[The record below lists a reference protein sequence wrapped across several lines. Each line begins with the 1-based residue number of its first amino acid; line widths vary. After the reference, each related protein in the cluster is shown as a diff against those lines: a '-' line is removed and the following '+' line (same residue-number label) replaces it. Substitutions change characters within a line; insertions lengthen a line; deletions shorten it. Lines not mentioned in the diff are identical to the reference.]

1 MSFII
6 KDLSYIHAD
15 KEILFSHL
23 HLSINSGDKI
33 ALTGN
38 NGCGKSTLMRILAG
52 DLSPSSGTVL
62 RPEHLYYVPQHFG
75 QYDRQT
81 IAQALGISHKLSALH
96 AILSGD
102 ATEKHFNTLNDD
114 WNVEERAQTSL
125 DSWGLDGIPLSRPM
139 EGLSGGEKT
148 RIFLAGMELHN
159 PTAILLDEPT
169 NYLDADGRERL
180 YNLIRRTSATVLVIS
195 HDRTLLNQLPA
206 ICELSSQGLT
216 YYSGNYD
223 FYKKQK
229 ALQQKALTQQLEEKQ
244 KALRLARKVAREVE
258 ERKAKQNVRGEKNS
272 IKKGIPRIMMGALKN
287 NAENSSS
294 RLSSI
299 HTEKTEKLQAEMSG
313 IKSSLP
319 QTDKLKTDF
328 NASHLHVGKVLV
340 KAKDVNFHYP
350 SLAASPMET
359 TRPEAVKELWSS
371 SLTFQL
377 RSGDRL
383 SLKGKNGS
391 GKTTLLKLIMGALK
405 NNAENSSSRLSSIHT
420 EKTEKLQAEM
430 SGIKSSLPQTDKLKT
445 DFNASHLHVGKVLV
459 KAKDV
464 NFHYPSLAASPMET
478 TRPEAVK
485 ELWSSSLTFQLRSGD
500 RLSLKGKNG
509 SGKTTLLKLIMGEL
523 HPTGGVM
530 ERADFTS
537 VYLDQEY
544 SLVRNERSVL
554 QQAEAFNHRHLPE
567 HEMKTILNRYLFP
580 HDVWNKPCSKLS
592 GGEKMRLSFC
602 CLMIADNTPDMFIL
616 DEPTNNLD
624 IESIEIITATIR
636 DYAGTVI
643 AISHD
648 REFLK
653 DTGIE
658 REILLE

>member
-102 ATEKHFNTLNDD
+102 AAEAHFNTLNDD
-114 WNVEERAQTSL
+114 WTVEERAQAAL
-125 DSWGLDGIPLSRPM
+125 DSWGLGGIPLSRPM

-169 NYLDADGRERL
+169 NHLDADGRERL
-180 YNLIRRTSATVLVIS
+180 HNLLRRTSATVLVIS
-195 HDRTLLNQLPA
+195 HDRTLLNLLPA

-223 FYKKQK
+223 FYKEQK
-229 ALQQKALTQQLEEKQ
+229 TLQQNALTQQLEEKQ

-258 ERKAKQNVRGEKNS
+258 ERKAKQNVRGEKAS
-272 IKKGIPRIMMGALKN
+272 IKKGIPRILMGGLKN

-294 RLSSI
+294 RLISI
-299 HTEKTEKLQAEMSG
+299 HAEKAEKLQTEMAG
-313 IKSSLP
+313 IKSSLS

-328 NASHLHVGKVLV
+328 NASHLHTGKILV
-340 KAKDVNFHYP
+340 TARDINFHYP
-350 SLAASPMET
+350 NHTASPAETPHTET
-359 TRPEAVKELWSS
+359 TAKSLW
-371 SLTFQL
+371 
-377 RSGDRL
+377 
-383 SLKGKNGS
+383 
-391 GKTTLLKLIMGALK
+391 
-405 NNAENSSSRLSSIHT
+405 
-420 EKTEKLQAEM
+420 
-430 SGIKSSLPQTDKLKT
+430 
-445 DFNASHLHVGKVLV
+445 
-459 KAKDV
+459 
-464 NFHYPSLAASPMET
+464 ASP
-478 TRPEAVK
+478 
-485 ELWSSSLTFQLRSGD
+485 LTFQLRSGD

-523 HPTGGVM
+523 HPTDGVM
-530 ERADFTS
+530 ERAGFTS

-567 HEMKTILNRYLFP
+567 HEVKTILNRYLFP
-580 HDVWNKPCSKLS
+580 RDVWNKPCSKLS

-636 DYAGTVI
+636 NYAGTVI

>member
-6 KDLSYIHAD
+6 KDLSYIHTD

-114 WNVEERAQTSL
+114 WNVEERAQASL
-125 DSWGLDGIPLSRPM
+125 DSWGLDGITLSRPM

-229 ALQQKALTQQLEEKQ
+229 TLQQLEEKQ

-299 HTEKTEKLQAEMSG
+299 HAEKAEKLQTEMAG
-313 IKSSLP
+313 IKSLLS

-328 NASHLHVGKVLV
+328 NTSHLHTGKILIT
-340 KAKDVNFHYP
+340 ARNVNFHYP
-350 SLAASPMET
+350 DHTASPVET
-359 TRPEAVKELWSS
+359 P
-371 SLTFQL
+371 
-377 RSGDRL
+377 
-383 SLKGKNGS
+383 
-391 GKTTLLKLIMGALK
+391 
-405 NNAENSSSRLSSIHT
+405 HT
-420 EKTEKLQAEM
+420 ETAA
-430 SGIKSSLPQTDKLKT
+430 KSLW
-445 DFNASHLHVGKVLV
+445 
-459 KAKDV
+459 
-464 NFHYPSLAASPMET
+464 ASP
-478 TRPEAVK
+478 
-485 ELWSSSLTFQLRSGD
+485 LTFQLRSGD

-523 HPTGGVM
+523 HPTDGVM

-567 HEMKTILNRYLFP
+567 HEVKTILNRYLFP
-580 HDVWNKPCSKLS
+580 RDVWNKPCGKLS

>member
-1 MSFII
+1 M
-6 KDLSYIHAD
+6 
-15 KEILFSHL
+15 
-23 HLSINSGDKI
+23 
-33 ALTGN
+33 
-38 NGCGKSTLMRILAG
+38 
-52 DLSPSSGTVL
+52 
-62 RPEHLYYVPQHFG
+62 
-75 QYDRQT
+75 
-81 IAQALGISHKLSALH
+81 
-96 AILSGD
+96 
-102 ATEKHFNTLNDD
+102 
-114 WNVEERAQTSL
+114 
-125 DSWGLDGIPLSRPM
+125 
-139 EGLSGGEKT
+139 
-148 RIFLAGMELHN
+148 
-159 PTAILLDEPT
+159 
-169 NYLDADGRERL
+169 
-180 YNLIRRTSATVLVIS
+180 LVIS

-229 ALQQKALTQQLEEKQ
+229 TLQQNALTQQLEEKQ

-272 IKKGIPRIMMGALKN
+272 IKKGIPRIM
-287 NAENSSS
+287 
-294 RLSSI
+294 
-299 HTEKTEKLQAEMSG
+299 
-313 IKSSLP
+313 
-319 QTDKLKTDF
+319 
-328 NASHLHVGKVLV
+328 
-340 KAKDVNFHYP
+340 
-350 SLAASPMET
+350 
-359 TRPEAVKELWSS
+359 
-371 SLTFQL
+371 
-377 RSGDRL
+377 
-383 SLKGKNGS
+383 
-391 GKTTLLKLIMGALK
+391 MGALK

>member
-1 MSFII
+1 M
-6 KDLSYIHAD
+6 
-15 KEILFSHL
+15 
-23 HLSINSGDKI
+23 
-33 ALTGN
+33 
-38 NGCGKSTLMRILAG
+38 
-52 DLSPSSGTVL
+52 
-62 RPEHLYYVPQHFG
+62 
-75 QYDRQT
+75 
-81 IAQALGISHKLSALH
+81 GISRKLSALH

-102 ATEKHFNTLNDD
+102 AAEKHFNTLDDD
-114 WNVEERAQTSL
+114 WNVEEHALASL
-125 DSWGLDGIPLSRPM
+125 DNWGLDGIPLSRPM
-139 EGLSGGEKT
+139 ERLSGGEKT

-169 NYLDADGRERL
+169 NHLDADGRERL

-223 FYKKQK
+223 FYKEQK

-272 IKKGIPRIMMGALKN
+272 IKKGIPRIM
-287 NAENSSS
+287 
-294 RLSSI
+294 
-299 HTEKTEKLQAEMSG
+299 
-313 IKSSLP
+313 
-319 QTDKLKTDF
+319 
-328 NASHLHVGKVLV
+328 
-340 KAKDVNFHYP
+340 
-350 SLAASPMET
+350 
-359 TRPEAVKELWSS
+359 
-371 SLTFQL
+371 
-377 RSGDRL
+377 
-383 SLKGKNGS
+383 
-391 GKTTLLKLIMGALK
+391 MGALK

>member
-6 KDLSYIHAD
+6 KDLSYIHTD
-15 KEILFSHL
+15 KEILFSHI

-102 ATEKHFNTLNDD
+102 AAEAHFNTLNDD
-114 WNVEERAQTSL
+114 WTVEERAQAAL
-125 DSWGLDGIPLSRPM
+125 DSWGLGGIPLSRPM

-169 NYLDADGRERL
+169 NHLDADGRERL
-180 YNLIRRTSATVLVIS
+180 HNLLRRTSTTVLVIS
-195 HDRTLLNQLPA
+195 HDRTLLNLLPA

-223 FYKKQK
+223 FYKEQK
-229 ALQQKALTQQLEEKQ
+229 TLQQNALTQQLEEKQ

-258 ERKAKQNVRGEKNS
+258 ERKAKQNVRGEKAS
-272 IKKGIPRIMMGALKN
+272 IKKGIPRILMGGLKN

-294 RLSSI
+294 RLISI
-299 HTEKTEKLQAEMSG
+299 HAEKAEKLQTEMAG
-313 IKSSLP
+313 IKSSLS

-328 NASHLHVGKVLV
+328 NASHLHTGKILV
-340 KAKDVNFHYP
+340 TARDINFHYP
-350 SLAASPMET
+350 NHTASPAETPHTET
-359 TRPEAVKELWSS
+359 TAKSLW
-371 SLTFQL
+371 
-377 RSGDRL
+377 
-383 SLKGKNGS
+383 
-391 GKTTLLKLIMGALK
+391 
-405 NNAENSSSRLSSIHT
+405 
-420 EKTEKLQAEM
+420 
-430 SGIKSSLPQTDKLKT
+430 
-445 DFNASHLHVGKVLV
+445 
-459 KAKDV
+459 
-464 NFHYPSLAASPMET
+464 ASP
-478 TRPEAVK
+478 
-485 ELWSSSLTFQLRSGD
+485 LTFQLRSGD

-523 HPTGGVM
+523 HPTDGVM
-530 ERADFTS
+530 ERAGFTS

-567 HEMKTILNRYLFP
+567 HEVKTILNRYLFP
-580 HDVWNKPCSKLS
+580 RDVWNKPCSKLS

-636 DYAGTVI
+636 NYAGTVI

>member
-6 KDLSYIHAD
+6 KDLSYIHTD
-15 KEILFSHL
+15 KEILFSHI

-102 ATEKHFNTLNDD
+102 AAEAHFNTLNDD
-114 WNVEERAQTSL
+114 WTVEERAQAAL
-125 DSWGLDGIPLSRPM
+125 DSWGLGGIPLSRPM

-169 NYLDADGRERL
+169 NHLDADGRERL
-180 YNLIRRTSATVLVIS
+180 HNLLRRTSATVLVIS
-195 HDRTLLNQLPA
+195 HDRTLLNLLPA

-223 FYKKQK
+223 FYKEQK
-229 ALQQKALTQQLEEKQ
+229 TLQQNALTQQLEEKQ

-258 ERKAKQNVRGEKNS
+258 ERKAKQNVRGEKAS
-272 IKKGIPRIMMGALKN
+272 IKKGIPRILMGGLKN

-294 RLSSI
+294 RLISI
-299 HTEKTEKLQAEMSG
+299 HAEKAEKLQTEMAG
-313 IKSSLP
+313 IKSSLS

-328 NASHLHVGKVLV
+328 NASHLHTGKILV
-340 KAKDVNFHYP
+340 TARDINFHYP
-350 SLAASPMET
+350 NHTASPAETPHTET
-359 TRPEAVKELWSS
+359 TAKSLW
-371 SLTFQL
+371 
-377 RSGDRL
+377 
-383 SLKGKNGS
+383 
-391 GKTTLLKLIMGALK
+391 
-405 NNAENSSSRLSSIHT
+405 
-420 EKTEKLQAEM
+420 
-430 SGIKSSLPQTDKLKT
+430 
-445 DFNASHLHVGKVLV
+445 
-459 KAKDV
+459 
-464 NFHYPSLAASPMET
+464 ASP
-478 TRPEAVK
+478 
-485 ELWSSSLTFQLRSGD
+485 LTFQLRSGD

-523 HPTGGVM
+523 HPTDGVM
-530 ERADFTS
+530 ERAGLTS

-567 HEMKTILNRYLFP
+567 HEVKTILNRYLFP
-580 HDVWNKPCSKLS
+580 RDVWNKPCSKLS

-636 DYAGTVI
+636 NYAGTVI

>member
-6 KDLSYIHAD
+6 KDLSYIHTD
-15 KEILFSHL
+15 KEILFSHI

-102 ATEKHFNTLNDD
+102 AAEAHFNTLNDD
-114 WNVEERAQTSL
+114 WTVEERAQAAL
-125 DSWGLDGIPLSRPM
+125 DSWGLGGIPLSRPM

-169 NYLDADGRERL
+169 NHLDADGRERL
-180 YNLIRRTSATVLVIS
+180 YNLLRRTSATVLVIS
-195 HDRTLLNQLPA
+195 HDRTLLNLLPA

-223 FYKKQK
+223 FYKEQK
-229 ALQQKALTQQLEEKQ
+229 TLQQNALTQQLEEKQ

-299 HTEKTEKLQAEMSG
+299 HTEKTEKLQTEMAG
-313 IKSSLP
+313 IKSLLS

-328 NASHLHVGKVLV
+328 NTSHLHTGKILIT
-340 KAKDVNFHYP
+340 ARNVNFHYP
-350 SLAASPMET
+350 DHTASPAET
-359 TRPEAVKELWSS
+359 P
-371 SLTFQL
+371 
-377 RSGDRL
+377 
-383 SLKGKNGS
+383 
-391 GKTTLLKLIMGALK
+391 
-405 NNAENSSSRLSSIHT
+405 HT
-420 EKTEKLQAEM
+420 ETAA
-430 SGIKSSLPQTDKLKT
+430 KSLW
-445 DFNASHLHVGKVLV
+445 
-459 KAKDV
+459 
-464 NFHYPSLAASPMET
+464 ASP
-478 TRPEAVK
+478 
-485 ELWSSSLTFQLRSGD
+485 LTFQLRSGD

-523 HPTGGVM
+523 HPTDGVM
-530 ERADFTS
+530 ERAGFTS

-567 HEMKTILNRYLFP
+567 HEVKTILNRYLFP
-580 HDVWNKPCSKLS
+580 RDVWNKPCGKLS

>member
-1 MSFII
+1 M
-6 KDLSYIHAD
+6 
-15 KEILFSHL
+15 
-23 HLSINSGDKI
+23 
-33 ALTGN
+33 
-38 NGCGKSTLMRILAG
+38 
-52 DLSPSSGTVL
+52 
-62 RPEHLYYVPQHFG
+62 
-75 QYDRQT
+75 
-81 IAQALGISHKLSALH
+81 
-96 AILSGD
+96 
-102 ATEKHFNTLNDD
+102 
-114 WNVEERAQTSL
+114 
-125 DSWGLDGIPLSRPM
+125 
-139 EGLSGGEKT
+139 
-148 RIFLAGMELHN
+148 
-159 PTAILLDEPT
+159 
-169 NYLDADGRERL
+169 
-180 YNLIRRTSATVLVIS
+180 LVIS

-229 ALQQKALTQQLEEKQ
+229 TLQQNALTQQLEEKQ

-258 ERKAKQNVRGEKNS
+258 ERKAKQNVRGEKAS
-272 IKKGIPRIMMGALKN
+272 IKKGIPRILMGGLKN

-299 HTEKTEKLQAEMSG
+299 HAEKAEKLQTEM
-313 IKSSLP
+313 
-319 QTDKLKTDF
+319 
-328 NASHLHVGKVLV
+328 A
-340 KAKDVNFHYP
+340 
-350 SLAASPMET
+350 
-359 TRPEAVKELWSS
+359 
-371 SLTFQL
+371 
-377 RSGDRL
+377 
-383 SLKGKNGS
+383 
-391 GKTTLLKLIMGALK
+391 
-405 NNAENSSSRLSSIHT
+405 
-420 EKTEKLQAEM
+420 
-430 SGIKSSLPQTDKLKT
+430 GIKSSLPQTDKLKT

>member
-96 AILSGD
+96 AILNGD
-102 ATEKHFNTLNDD
+102 TAEAHFNTLNDD
-114 WNVEERAQTSL
+114 WTVEERTQAAL
-125 DSWGLDGIPLSRPM
+125 DSWGLGGIPLSRPM

-169 NYLDADGRERL
+169 NHLDADGRERL

-195 HDRTLLNQLPA
+195 HDRTLLNLLPA

-223 FYKKQK
+223 FYKEQK
-229 ALQQKALTQQLEEKQ
+229 TLQQNALTQQLEEKQ

-258 ERKAKQNVRGEKNS
+258 ERKAKQNVRGEKAS
-272 IKKGIPRIMMGALKN
+272 IKKGIPRILMGGLKN

-294 RLSSI
+294 RLSNI
-299 HTEKTEKLQAEMSG
+299 HAEKAEKLQTEMAG
-313 IKSSLP
+313 IKSSLS

-328 NASHLHVGKVLV
+328 NASHLHTGKILIT
-340 KAKDVNFHYP
+340 ARNVNFHYP
-350 SLAASPMET
+350 DHTAYPPETPHPETAVMNLWASP
-359 TRPEAVKELWSS
+359 
-371 SLTFQL
+371 
-377 RSGDRL
+377 
-383 SLKGKNGS
+383 
-391 GKTTLLKLIMGALK
+391 
-405 NNAENSSSRLSSIHT
+405 
-420 EKTEKLQAEM
+420 
-430 SGIKSSLPQTDKLKT
+430 
-445 DFNASHLHVGKVLV
+445 
-459 KAKDV
+459 
-464 NFHYPSLAASPMET
+464 
-478 TRPEAVK
+478 
-485 ELWSSSLTFQLRSGD
+485 LTFQLRSGD

-523 HPTGGVM
+523 HPTDGVM
-530 ERADFTS
+530 ERAGFTS

-567 HEMKTILNRYLFP
+567 HEVKTILNRYLFP
-580 HDVWNKPCSKLS
+580 RDVWNKAFGKLR
-592 GGEKMRLSFC
+592 GGENLRLSFC
-602 CLMIADNTPDMFIL
+602 CVIIADNTPDMFIL

>member
-1 MSFII
+1 M
-6 KDLSYIHAD
+6 
-15 KEILFSHL
+15 
-23 HLSINSGDKI
+23 
-33 ALTGN
+33 
-38 NGCGKSTLMRILAG
+38 
-52 DLSPSSGTVL
+52 
-62 RPEHLYYVPQHFG
+62 
-75 QYDRQT
+75 
-81 IAQALGISHKLSALH
+81 GISHKLSALH

-216 YYSGNYD
+216 YYSG
-223 FYKKQK
+223 
-229 ALQQKALTQQLEEKQ
+229 
-244 KALRLARKVAREVE
+244 
-258 ERKAKQNVRGEKNS
+258 
-272 IKKGIPRIMMGALKN
+272 
-287 NAENSSS
+287 
-294 RLSSI
+294 LSSI

-350 SLAASPMET
+350 SL
-359 TRPEAVKELWSS
+359 V
-371 SLTFQL
+371 
-377 RSGDRL
+377 
-383 SLKGKNGS
+383 
-391 GKTTLLKLIMGALK
+391 
-405 NNAENSSSRLSSIHT
+405 
-420 EKTEKLQAEM
+420 
-430 SGIKSSLPQTDKLKT
+430 
-445 DFNASHLHVGKVLV
+445 
-459 KAKDV
+459 
-464 NFHYPSLAASPMET
+464 ASPMET

-523 HPTGGVM
+523 HPTDGVM
-530 ERADFTS
+530 ERAGFTS

-567 HEMKTILNRYLFP
+567 HEVKTILNRYLFP
-580 HDVWNKPCSKLS
+580 RDVWNKPCGKLS

>member
-102 ATEKHFNTLNDD
+102 AAEAHFNTLNDD
-114 WNVEERAQTSL
+114 WTVEERAQAAL
-125 DSWGLDGIPLSRPM
+125 DSWGLGGIPLSRPM

-169 NYLDADGRERL
+169 NHLDADGRERL
-180 YNLIRRTSATVLVIS
+180 YNLLRRTSATVLVIS
-195 HDRTLLNQLPA
+195 HDRTLLNLLPA

-223 FYKKQK
+223 FYKEQK
-229 ALQQKALTQQLEEKQ
+229 TLQQNALTQQLEEKQ

-299 HTEKTEKLQAEMSG
+299 HTEKTEKLQTEMAG
-313 IKSSLP
+313 IKSLLS

-328 NASHLHVGKVLV
+328 NTSHLHTGKILIT
-340 KAKDVNFHYP
+340 ARNVNFHYP
-350 SLAASPMET
+350 DHTASPAET
-359 TRPEAVKELWSS
+359 P
-371 SLTFQL
+371 
-377 RSGDRL
+377 
-383 SLKGKNGS
+383 
-391 GKTTLLKLIMGALK
+391 
-405 NNAENSSSRLSSIHT
+405 HT
-420 EKTEKLQAEM
+420 ETAA
-430 SGIKSSLPQTDKLKT
+430 KSLW
-445 DFNASHLHVGKVLV
+445 
-459 KAKDV
+459 
-464 NFHYPSLAASPMET
+464 ASP
-478 TRPEAVK
+478 
-485 ELWSSSLTFQLRSGD
+485 LTFQLRSGD

-523 HPTGGVM
+523 HPTDGVM
-530 ERADFTS
+530 ERAGFTS

-567 HEMKTILNRYLFP
+567 HEVKTILNRYLFP
-580 HDVWNKPCSKLS
+580 RDVWNKPCGKLS

>member
-6 KDLSYIHAD
+6 KDLSYIHTD
-15 KEILFSHL
+15 KEILFSHI

-102 ATEKHFNTLNDD
+102 AAEAHFNTLNDD
-114 WNVEERAQTSL
+114 WTVEERAQAAL
-125 DSWGLDGIPLSRPM
+125 DSWGLGGIPLSRPM

-169 NYLDADGRERL
+169 NHLDADGRERL
-180 YNLIRRTSATVLVIS
+180 HNLLRRTSATVLVIS
-195 HDRTLLNQLPA
+195 HDRTLLNLLPA

-223 FYKKQK
+223 FYKEQK
-229 ALQQKALTQQLEEKQ
+229 TLQQNALTQQLEEKQ

-258 ERKAKQNVRGEKNS
+258 ERKAKQNVRGEKAS
-272 IKKGIPRIMMGALKN
+272 IKKGIPRILMGGLKN

-299 HTEKTEKLQAEMSG
+299 HAKKAEKLQTEMAG
-313 IKSSLP
+313 IKSSLS

-328 NASHLHVGKVLV
+328 NASHLHTGKILV
-340 KAKDVNFHYP
+340 TARDVNFHYP
-350 SLAASPMET
+350 NHTASPAETPHTET
-359 TRPEAVKELWSS
+359 TAKSLW
-371 SLTFQL
+371 
-377 RSGDRL
+377 
-383 SLKGKNGS
+383 
-391 GKTTLLKLIMGALK
+391 
-405 NNAENSSSRLSSIHT
+405 
-420 EKTEKLQAEM
+420 
-430 SGIKSSLPQTDKLKT
+430 
-445 DFNASHLHVGKVLV
+445 
-459 KAKDV
+459 
-464 NFHYPSLAASPMET
+464 ASP
-478 TRPEAVK
+478 
-485 ELWSSSLTFQLRSGD
+485 LTFQLRSGD

-523 HPTGGVM
+523 HPTDGVM
-530 ERADFTS
+530 ERAGFTS

-567 HEMKTILNRYLFP
+567 HEVKTILNRYLFP
-580 HDVWNKPCSKLS
+580 RDVWNKPCSKLS

-636 DYAGTVI
+636 NYAGTVI

>member
-23 HLSINSGDKI
+23 HLSINSEDKI

-114 WNVEERAQTSL
+114 WNVEERAQASL
-125 DSWGLDGIPLSRPM
+125 DSWGLDGITLSRPM

-229 ALQQKALTQQLEEKQ
+229 TLQQNALTQQLEEKQ
-244 KALRLARKVAREVE
+244 KALRLVRKVAREVE

-299 HTEKTEKLQAEMSG
+299 HAEKAEKLQTEMAG
-313 IKSSLP
+313 IKSLLS

-328 NASHLHVGKVLV
+328 NTSHLHTGKILIT
-340 KAKDVNFHYP
+340 ARNVNFHYP
-350 SLAASPMET
+350 DHTASPAET
-359 TRPEAVKELWSS
+359 P
-371 SLTFQL
+371 
-377 RSGDRL
+377 
-383 SLKGKNGS
+383 
-391 GKTTLLKLIMGALK
+391 
-405 NNAENSSSRLSSIHT
+405 HT
-420 EKTEKLQAEM
+420 ETAA
-430 SGIKSSLPQTDKLKT
+430 KSLW
-445 DFNASHLHVGKVLV
+445 
-459 KAKDV
+459 
-464 NFHYPSLAASPMET
+464 ASP
-478 TRPEAVK
+478 
-485 ELWSSSLTFQLRSGD
+485 LTFQLRSGD

-523 HPTGGVM
+523 HPTDGVM
-530 ERADFTS
+530 ERAGFTS

-567 HEMKTILNRYLFP
+567 HEVKTILNRYLFP
-580 HDVWNKPCSKLS
+580 RDVWNKLS

-658 REILLE
+658 REILLELISNLGNNNRNLYTAILIKPAYFCST

>member
-6 KDLSYIHAD
+6 KDLSYIHTN
-15 KEILFSHL
+15 KEILFSHI

-102 ATEKHFNTLNDD
+102 AAEAHFNTLNDD
-114 WNVEERAQTSL
+114 WTVEERAQAAL
-125 DSWGLDGIPLSRPM
+125 DSWGLGGIPLSRPM

-169 NYLDADGRERL
+169 NHLDADGRERL
-180 YNLIRRTSATVLVIS
+180 HNLLRRTSATVLVIS
-195 HDRTLLNQLPA
+195 HDRTLLNLLPA

-223 FYKKQK
+223 FYKEQK
-229 ALQQKALTQQLEEKQ
+229 TLQQNALTQQLEEKQ

-258 ERKAKQNVRGEKNS
+258 ERKAKQNVRGEKAS
-272 IKKGIPRIMMGALKN
+272 IKKGIPRILMGGLKN

-294 RLSSI
+294 RLISI
-299 HTEKTEKLQAEMSG
+299 HAEKAEKLQTEMAG
-313 IKSSLP
+313 IKSSLS

-328 NASHLHVGKVLV
+328 NASHLHTGKILV
-340 KAKDVNFHYP
+340 TARDINFHYP
-350 SLAASPMET
+350 NHTASPAETPHTET
-359 TRPEAVKELWSS
+359 TAKSLW
-371 SLTFQL
+371 
-377 RSGDRL
+377 
-383 SLKGKNGS
+383 
-391 GKTTLLKLIMGALK
+391 
-405 NNAENSSSRLSSIHT
+405 
-420 EKTEKLQAEM
+420 
-430 SGIKSSLPQTDKLKT
+430 
-445 DFNASHLHVGKVLV
+445 
-459 KAKDV
+459 
-464 NFHYPSLAASPMET
+464 ASP
-478 TRPEAVK
+478 
-485 ELWSSSLTFQLRSGD
+485 LTFQLRSGD

-523 HPTGGVM
+523 HPTDGVM
-530 ERADFTS
+530 ERAGFTS

-567 HEMKTILNRYLFP
+567 HEVKTILNRYLFP
-580 HDVWNKPCSKLS
+580 RDVWNKPCSKLS

-636 DYAGTVI
+636 NYAGTVI

>member
-6 KDLSYIHAD
+6 KDLSYIHTD
-15 KEILFSHL
+15 KEILFSHI

-102 ATEKHFNTLNDD
+102 AAEAHFNTLNDD
-114 WNVEERAQTSL
+114 WTVEERAQAAL
-125 DSWGLDGIPLSRPM
+125 DSWGLGGIPLSRPM

-169 NYLDADGRERL
+169 NHLDADGRERL
-180 YNLIRRTSATVLVIS
+180 HNLLRRTSATVLVIS
-195 HDRTLLNQLPA
+195 HDRTLLNLLPA

-223 FYKKQK
+223 FYKEQK
-229 ALQQKALTQQLEEKQ
+229 TLQQNALTQQLEEKQ

-258 ERKAKQNVRGEKNS
+258 ERKAKQNVRGEKAS
-272 IKKGIPRIMMGALKN
+272 IKKGIPRILMGGLKN

-294 RLSSI
+294 RLISI
-299 HTEKTEKLQAEMSG
+299 HAEKAEKLQTEMAG
-313 IKSSLP
+313 IKSSLS

-328 NASHLHVGKVLV
+328 NASHLHTGKILV
-340 KAKDVNFHYP
+340 TARDINFHYP
-350 SLAASPMET
+350 NHTASPAETPHTET
-359 TRPEAVKELWSS
+359 TAKSLW
-371 SLTFQL
+371 
-377 RSGDRL
+377 
-383 SLKGKNGS
+383 
-391 GKTTLLKLIMGALK
+391 
-405 NNAENSSSRLSSIHT
+405 
-420 EKTEKLQAEM
+420 
-430 SGIKSSLPQTDKLKT
+430 
-445 DFNASHLHVGKVLV
+445 
-459 KAKDV
+459 
-464 NFHYPSLAASPMET
+464 ASP
-478 TRPEAVK
+478 
-485 ELWSSSLTFQLRSGD
+485 LTFQLRSGD

-523 HPTGGVM
+523 HPTDGVM
-530 ERADFTS
+530 ERAGFTS

-567 HEMKTILNRYLFP
+567 HEVKTILNRYLFP
-580 HDVWNKPCSKLS
+580 RDVWNKPCSKLS

>member
-23 HLSINSGDKI
+23 HLSINSEDKI

-114 WNVEERAQTSL
+114 WNVEERAQASL
-125 DSWGLDGIPLSRPM
+125 DSWGLDGITLSRPM

-229 ALQQKALTQQLEEKQ
+229 TLQQNALTQQLEEKQ
-244 KALRLARKVAREVE
+244 KALRLVRKVAREVE

-299 HTEKTEKLQAEMSG
+299 HAEKAEKLQTEMAG
-313 IKSSLP
+313 IKSLLS

-328 NASHLHVGKVLV
+328 NTSHLHTGKKRQLPLSRPYSLPRRNTPHGDGC
-340 KAKDVNFHYP
+340 KESLGFSPHLPAKKRPPPQPERKKRQWKNNP
-350 SLAASPMET
+350 AET
-359 TRPEAVKELWSS
+359 HHGRIAPHR
-371 SLTFQL
+371 
-377 RSGDRL
+377 RSDGACRLHLRL
-383 SLKGKNGS
+383 SGPR
-391 GKTTLLKLIMGALK
+391 I
-405 NNAENSSSRLSSIHT
+405 
-420 EKTEKLQAEM
+420 
-430 SGIKSSLPQTDKLKT
+430 LP
-445 DFNASHLHVGKVLV
+445 
-459 KAKDV
+459 
-464 NFHYPSLAASPMET
+464 
-478 TRPEAVK
+478 RP
-485 ELWSSSLTFQLRSGD
+485 
-500 RLSLKGKNG
+500 
-509 SGKTTLLKLIMGEL
+509 
-523 HPTGGVM
+523 
-530 ERADFTS
+530 
-537 VYLDQEY
+537 
-544 SLVRNERSVL
+544 
-554 QQAEAFNHRHLPE
+554 
-567 HEMKTILNRYLFP
+567 
-580 HDVWNKPCSKLS
+580 
-592 GGEKMRLSFC
+592 
-602 CLMIADNTPDMFIL
+602 
-616 DEPTNNLD
+616 
-624 IESIEIITATIR
+624 
-636 DYAGTVI
+636 
-643 AISHD
+643 
-648 REFLK
+648 
-653 DTGIE
+653 
-658 REILLE
+658 

>member
-23 HLSINSGDKI
+23 HLSINSEDKI

-114 WNVEERAQTSL
+114 WNVEERAQASL
-125 DSWGLDGIPLSRPM
+125 DSWGLDGITLSRPM

-229 ALQQKALTQQLEEKQ
+229 TLQQNALTQQLEEKQ
-244 KALRLARKVAREVE
+244 KALRLVRKVAREVE

-299 HTEKTEKLQAEMSG
+299 HAEKAEKLQTEMAG
-313 IKSSLP
+313 IKSLLS

-328 NASHLHVGKVLV
+328 NTSHLHTGKILIT
-340 KAKDVNFHYP
+340 ARNVNFHYP
-350 SLAASPMET
+350 DHTASPAET
-359 TRPEAVKELWSS
+359 PHTETAAKSLWASP
-371 SLTFQL
+371 LTFQL

-383 SLKGKNGS
+383 SLKGK
-391 GKTTLLKLIMGALK
+391 
-405 NNAENSSSRLSSIHT
+405 
-420 EKTEKLQAEM
+420 
-430 SGIKSSLPQTDKLKT
+430 
-445 DFNASHLHVGKVLV
+445 
-459 KAKDV
+459 
-464 NFHYPSLAASPMET
+464 
-478 TRPEAVK
+478 
-485 ELWSSSLTFQLRSGD
+485 
-500 RLSLKGKNG
+500 
-509 SGKTTLLKLIMGEL
+509 TTLLKLIMGEL
-523 HPTGGVM
+523 HPTDGVM
-530 ERADFTS
+530 ERAGFTS

-567 HEMKTILNRYLFP
+567 HEVKTILNRYLFP
-580 HDVWNKPCSKLS
+580 RDVWNKPCGKLS

>member
-6 KDLSYIHAD
+6 KDLSYIHTD

-114 WNVEERAQTSL
+114 WNVEERAQASL
-125 DSWGLDGIPLSRPM
+125 DSWGLDGITLSRPM

-229 ALQQKALTQQLEEKQ
+229 TLQQNALTQQLEEKQ

-299 HTEKTEKLQAEMSG
+299 HAEKAE
-313 IKSSLP
+313 
-319 QTDKLKTDF
+319 
-328 NASHLHVGKVLV
+328 
-340 KAKDVNFHYP
+340 
-350 SLAASPMET
+350 
-359 TRPEAVKELWSS
+359 
-371 SLTFQL
+371 
-377 RSGDRL
+377 
-383 SLKGKNGS
+383 
-391 GKTTLLKLIMGALK
+391 
-405 NNAENSSSRLSSIHT
+405 
-420 EKTEKLQAEM
+420 
-430 SGIKSSLPQTDKLKT
+430 
-445 DFNASHLHVGKVLV
+445 
-459 KAKDV
+459 
-464 NFHYPSLAASPMET
+464 
-478 TRPEAVK
+478 
-485 ELWSSSLTFQLRSGD
+485 
-500 RLSLKGKNG
+500 
-509 SGKTTLLKLIMGEL
+509 
-523 HPTGGVM
+523 
-530 ERADFTS
+530 
-537 VYLDQEY
+537 
-544 SLVRNERSVL
+544 
-554 QQAEAFNHRHLPE
+554 
-567 HEMKTILNRYLFP
+567 
-580 HDVWNKPCSKLS
+580 
-592 GGEKMRLSFC
+592 
-602 CLMIADNTPDMFIL
+602 
-616 DEPTNNLD
+616 
-624 IESIEIITATIR
+624 
-636 DYAGTVI
+636 
-643 AISHD
+643 
-648 REFLK
+648 
-653 DTGIE
+653 
-658 REILLE
+658 

>member
-6 KDLSYIHAD
+6 KDLSYIHTD
-15 KEILFSHL
+15 KEILFSHI

-102 ATEKHFNTLNDD
+102 AAEAHFNTLNDD
-114 WNVEERAQTSL
+114 WTVEERAQAAL
-125 DSWGLDGIPLSRPM
+125 DSWGLGGIPLSRPM

-169 NYLDADGRERL
+169 NHLDADGRERL
-180 YNLIRRTSATVLVIS
+180 HNLLRRTSATVLVIS
-195 HDRTLLNQLPA
+195 HDRTLLNLLPA

-223 FYKKQK
+223 FYKEQK
-229 ALQQKALTQQLEEKQ
+229 TLQQNALTQQLKEKQ

-258 ERKAKQNVRGEKNS
+258 ERKAKQNVRGEKAS
-272 IKKGIPRIMMGALKN
+272 IKKGIPRILMGGLKN

-294 RLSSI
+294 RLISI
-299 HTEKTEKLQAEMSG
+299 HAEKAEKLQTEMAG
-313 IKSSLP
+313 IKSSLS

-328 NASHLHVGKVLV
+328 NASHLHTGKILV
-340 KAKDVNFHYP
+340 TARDINFHYP
-350 SLAASPMET
+350 NHTASPAETPHTET
-359 TRPEAVKELWSS
+359 TAKSLW
-371 SLTFQL
+371 
-377 RSGDRL
+377 
-383 SLKGKNGS
+383 
-391 GKTTLLKLIMGALK
+391 
-405 NNAENSSSRLSSIHT
+405 
-420 EKTEKLQAEM
+420 
-430 SGIKSSLPQTDKLKT
+430 
-445 DFNASHLHVGKVLV
+445 
-459 KAKDV
+459 
-464 NFHYPSLAASPMET
+464 ASP
-478 TRPEAVK
+478 
-485 ELWSSSLTFQLRSGD
+485 LTFQLRSGD

-523 HPTGGVM
+523 HPTDGVM
-530 ERADFTS
+530 ERAGFTS

-567 HEMKTILNRYLFP
+567 HEVKTQP
-580 HDVWNKPCSKLS
+580 LS
-592 GGEKMRLSFC
+592 LSPRRVEQAVQQTEWRRKDASF
-602 CLMIADNTPDMFIL
+602 LLLPDDCRQHPGHVHFGRTHQQSGHR
-616 DEPTNNLD
+616 EHRNNNGNDTQL
-624 IESIEIITATIR
+624 R
-636 DYAGTVI
+636 RHRNCHQPRPG
-643 AISHD
+643 ISERH
-648 REFLK
+648 RHRTG
-653 DTGIE
+653 DTFGMNQ
-658 REILLE
+658 

>member
-15 KEILFSHL
+15 KEILFSRL
-23 HLSINSGDKI
+23 NLSVNSGEKM
-33 ALTGN
+33 ALTGQ

-52 DLSPSSGTVL
+52 DLSQSSGAVL

-81 IAQALGISHKLSALH
+81 VAQTLGISRKLSALH
-96 AILSGD
+96 AILNGD
-102 ATEKHFNTLNDD
+102 TAEEHFNTLNDD
-114 WNVEERAQTSL
+114 WNVEEHARASL
-125 DSWGLDGIPLSRPM
+125 DSWGLGSIPLSHPM

-148 RIFLAGMELHN
+148 RIFLAGMELHD

-169 NYLDADGRERL
+169 NHLDADGRERL
-180 YNLIRRTSATVLVIS
+180 YNLIRRTTATVLVIS
-195 HDRTLLNQLPA
+195 HDRTLLNLLPA
-206 ICELSSQGLT
+206 ICELSCQGLT

-223 FYKKQK
+223 FYKEQK
-229 ALQQKALTQQLEEKQ
+229 ALHLNALTQQLEEKQ

-258 ERKAKQNVRGEKNS
+258 ERKAKQNVRGEKAS

-299 HTEKTEKLQAEMSG
+299 HAEKTEKLQTEMAG

-328 NASHLHVGKVLV
+328 NASHLHAGKVLV
-340 KAKDVNFHYP
+340 KAKDINFYYP
-350 SLAASPMET
+350 GCTASVMET
-359 TRPEAVKELWSS
+359 TRPETVKELWTSP
-371 SLTFQL
+371 LTFQL

-383 SLKGKNGS
+383 SLKGN
-391 GKTTLLKLIMGALK
+391 
-405 NNAENSSSRLSSIHT
+405 
-420 EKTEKLQAEM
+420 
-430 SGIKSSLPQTDKLKT
+430 
-445 DFNASHLHVGKVLV
+445 
-459 KAKDV
+459 
-464 NFHYPSLAASPMET
+464 
-478 TRPEAVK
+478 
-485 ELWSSSLTFQLRSGD
+485 
-500 RLSLKGKNG
+500 NG

-523 HPTGGVM
+523 QPTGGVM
-530 ERADFTS
+530 ERTDFTS

-544 SLVRNERSVL
+544 SLVCNERSVL

-567 HEMKTILNRYLFP
+567 HEVKTILNRYLFP
-580 HDVWNKPCSKLS
+580 RDVWNKPCGKLS

-636 DYAGTVI
+636 DYTGTVI

-653 DTGIE
+653 DIGIE
-658 REILLE
+658 REIFLEFQ

>member
-6 KDLSYIHAD
+6 KDLSYIHTD

-102 ATEKHFNTLNDD
+102 AAEAHFNTLNDD
-114 WNVEERAQTSL
+114 WTVEERAQAAL
-125 DSWGLDGIPLSRPM
+125 DSWGLGGIPLSRPM

-169 NYLDADGRERL
+169 NHLDADGRERL
-180 YNLIRRTSATVLVIS
+180 YNLLRRTSATVLVIS
-195 HDRTLLNQLPA
+195 HDRTLLNLLPA

-223 FYKKQK
+223 FYKEQK
-229 ALQQKALTQQLEEKQ
+229 TLQQNALTQQLEEKQ

-258 ERKAKQNVRGEKNS
+258 ERKAKQNVRGEKAS
-272 IKKGIPRIMMGALKN
+272 IKKGIPRILMGGLKN

-299 HTEKTEKLQAEMSG
+299 HAEKAEKLQTEMAG
-313 IKSSLP
+313 IKSSLS

-328 NASHLHVGKVLV
+328 NASHLHTGKILV
-340 KAKDVNFHYP
+340 TARDVNFHYP
-350 SLAASPMET
+350 NYPNHTASPAETPHTET
-359 TRPEAVKELWSS
+359 TAKSLW
-371 SLTFQL
+371 
-377 RSGDRL
+377 
-383 SLKGKNGS
+383 
-391 GKTTLLKLIMGALK
+391 
-405 NNAENSSSRLSSIHT
+405 
-420 EKTEKLQAEM
+420 
-430 SGIKSSLPQTDKLKT
+430 
-445 DFNASHLHVGKVLV
+445 
-459 KAKDV
+459 
-464 NFHYPSLAASPMET
+464 ASP
-478 TRPEAVK
+478 
-485 ELWSSSLTFQLRSGD
+485 LTFQLRSGD

-523 HPTGGVM
+523 HPTDGVM
-530 ERADFTS
+530 ERAGFTS

-567 HEMKTILNRYLFP
+567 HEVKTILNRYLFP
-580 HDVWNKPCSKLS
+580 RDVWNKPCSKLS